1 MTRAYLDHASTSP
14 LRPTVLAAMLPF
26 LSESFGDP
34 GRLHQE
40 GHFTRVAVET
50 AREQVAV
57 LFGAHPREVVF
68 TATGT
73 ESVNAAIWGAT
84 NRSFAE
90 PQGKSHIVTS
100 QVESSC
106 VLDACARSGYEIT
119 AVGVDNCGRFLVE
132 EVIEA
137 FQPETVFLTLQLAN
151 HEVGTIQSAIPEILA
166 VAKERGI
173 LTHVDARAAAGH
185 LKLDFADLG
194 ADLCSITADTWGGP
208 LGSAAL
214 LIKRGLRISPLL
226 VGGMQERARRGGS
239 ENVAAIVGFGSAANE
254 IWAGDQLDIEARLA
268 RQYTDQIIAG
278 SLALPGVQQLGDPKQ
293 RLPHLVCIAVNDVES
308 EPILLGLDQHGVA
321 VHSGSSCSSEA
332 LEPSPVLT
340 AMGVDADKSLRVS
353 SGWSTTKKDIDT
365 FLTEFPLVLN
375 RLRELRNG

>member
-1 MTRAYLDHASTSP
+1 
-14 LRPTVLAAMLPF
+14 
-26 LSESFGDP
+26 
-34 GRLHQE
+34 
-40 GHFTRVAVET
+40 
-50 AREQVAV
+50 
-57 LFGAHPREVVF
+57 
-68 TATGT
+68 
-73 ESVNAAIWGAT
+73 
-84 NRSFAE
+84 
-90 PQGKSHIVTS
+90 
-100 QVESSC
+100 

-132 EVIEA
+132 EVIGA